1 MVTANA
7 SVEPRLSLVSSQ
19 ITLRETGSM
28 HQFGGHP
35 LLTEWELWQTASR
48 LKAVTIGERLRVIAL
63 FALEAGCNPATA
75 QPIEVMRWLASH
87 AIDWSEST
95 AATYHSYLRA
105 WFKWLVLMDYRIDNP
120 MAKLGSPKYPDRVP
134 RPVPDDGLARLLRSR
149 MHHRTRVMILMASL
163 GGLRVHEI
171 AKFRG
176 EDIDLARR
184 VFYVHGKGGSKEM
197 LPLHPLLA
205 EAALTMSE
213 RGWWFPSNS
222 NRPGQHVHSKGVSD
236 IIGQAMRRAGI
247 PGTPHSLRHWFG
259 TTLLDDGEDVRVVQ
273 TLLRHKSLAT
283 TAIYTKVPDERR
295 QAAINRLDPF
305 RASRTQSV
313 APAMT

>member
-1 MVTANA
+1 M
-7 SVEPRLSLVSSQ
+7 
-19 ITLRETGSM
+19 GSM
-28 HQFGGHP
+28 HHLGGHP
-35 LLTEWELWQTASR
+35 LLTEWELWQMAAR

-87 AIDWSEST
+87 AADWSEST

-105 WFKWLVLMDYRIDNP
+105 WFKWLVLMDHRIDNP
-120 MAKLGSPKYPDRVP
+120 MAKLGTPKYPDRIP
-134 RPVPDDGLARLLRSR
+134 RPVPDDGLARLLLTR
-149 MHHRTRVMILMASL
+149 MHHRTRVMILLASL

-176 EDIDLARR
+176 EDIDLMRR
-184 VFYVHGKGGSKEM
+184 VFYVAGKGGSREA

-205 EAALTMSE
+205 EAALTMPE
-213 RGWWFPSNS
+213 RGWWFPSN
-222 NRPGQHVHSKGVSD
+222 NKRPGQHVHSKGVSD
-236 IIGQAMRRAGI
+236 IIGQTMRRAGT

-273 TLLRHKSLAT
+273 TLLRHKQLST

-295 QAAINRLDPF
+295 HAAVNRLDPF
-305 RASRTQSV
+305 RAARPRLVPVDDV
-313 APAMT
+313 AG

>member
-1 MVTANA
+1 MPNRDTTVAPYRNLTDSPDA
-7 SVEPRLSLVSSQ
+7 
-19 ITLRETGSM
+19 TLPSM
-28 HQFGGHP
+28 GRTNHA
-35 LLTEWELWQTASR
+35 LAEWELWQTARR
-48 LKAVTIGERLRVIAL
+48 LKQRTIVERIRVIGL
-63 FALEAGCNPATA
+63 FAEEARCNPRYA
-75 QPIEVMRWLASH
+75 QPLDVMRWLAQH
-87 AIDWSEST
+87 TDDWSEST
-95 AATYHSYLRA
+95 AATYHSYLRS
-105 WFKWLVLMDYRIDNP
+105 WFKWLVLMDYRVDDP
-120 MAKLGSPKYPDRVP
+120 MVKLGSPKYPDRLP
-134 RPVPDDGLARLLRSR
+134 RPVPDDGLARLLCTR
-149 MHHRTRVMILMASL
+149 MHHRTRVMILLASL

-176 EDIDLARR
+176 EDIDLTRR

-205 EAALTMSE
+205 EAALTMPE
-213 RGWWFPSNS
+213 RGWWFPSNN

-295 QAAINRLDPF
+295 HAAINRLDPF
-305 RASRTQSV
+305 RAVRQRVDPDPLV
-313 APAMT
+313 AIA